1 MIMYPVYTGMIFGS
15 YYLIEHIY
23 LDETGKKYVP
33 WHTKILIA
41 IGAIFTFATIFLLCA
56 FYTLKSV
63 ENE

>member
-1 MIMYPVYTGMIFGS
+1 MVIYPVYTGMIIGS

-23 LDETGKKYVP
+23 LDETGKKHVP
-33 WHTKILIA
+33 WYAKIAIG

-56 FYTLKSV
+56 FYTLKSA